1 MMMNSVRITY
11 DAEGDTLYI
20 AFGNPRPATGYQL
33 SDQILLRMDPK
44 SDTPAGLTIFNF
56 LHHVGSEA
64 EIELTELED
73 GLMQIISSEPVSRF
87 LEIQGDRD
95 KVTARLLEP
104 SLQESV
110 AVAS

>member
-1 MMMNSVRITY
+1 MLNSIHITY

-20 AFGNPRPATGYQL
+20 AFGNARPATGYQL
-33 SDQILLRMDPK
+33 SDQILLRMDPE

-56 LHHVGSEA
+56 LRHVGSGA
-64 EIELTELED
+64 RIGLPELED
-73 GLMQIISSEPVSRF
+73 GLMQVVSSEPVSRF
-87 LEIQGDRD
+87 MEIQSDGD

-104 SLQESV
+104 SLQESI